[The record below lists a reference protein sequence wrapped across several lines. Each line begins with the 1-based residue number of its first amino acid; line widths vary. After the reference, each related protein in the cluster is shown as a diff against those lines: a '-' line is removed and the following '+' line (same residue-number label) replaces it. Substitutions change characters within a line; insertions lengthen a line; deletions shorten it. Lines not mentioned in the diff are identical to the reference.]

1 VQSGSGG
8 CSVAAVIF
16 LVLGIA
22 AALVGG
28 GLALGGQIPFANFF
42 TEVIVPS
49 PTPTPI
55 VPTATPTNTP
65 VPPTLTPTSTP
76 TFTPTPTNT
85 PVSVAVPNLV
95 GLSIQDATTLATQ
108 RGFVLVEIER
118 IDSPEWGQGIVAQQ
132 DPPPDT
138 IYQQTKQISVRVSN
152 GPPPFALP
160 NLANT
165 NPNDAKA
172 ALETAGL
179 KVALAYEGSTTV
191 PEGVVI
197 RTVPV
202 ADASVRPGD
211 DVTIYV
217 SLGETA
223 TVPDLKGVQDADL
236 ARQIIEGAG
245 LTLGTVVEVDDP
257 NESVPPGAVLSQNPG
272 PGTIAKKGSLVD
284 ITIRR
289 RQ

>member
-1 VQSGSGG
+1 VK
-8 CSVAAVIF
+8 
-16 LVLGIA
+16 
-22 AALVGG
+22 
-28 GLALGGQIPFANFF
+28 
-42 TEVIVPS
+42 VPK
-49 PTPTPI
+49 
-55 VPTATPTNTP
+55 
-65 VPPTLTPTSTP
+65 
-76 TFTPTPTNT
+76 
-85 PVSVAVPNLV
+85 LV
-95 GLSIQDATTLATQ
+95 GLSIQDANTLAKQ
-108 RGFVLVEIER
+108 NGFVLLELER

-132 DPPPDT
+132 DPREGT
-138 IYQQTKQISVRVSN
+138 VYQQTKTISVRVSN

-179 KVALAYEGSTTV
+179 KVTIAYEGSTTV

-217 SLGETA
+217 SLGETG
-223 TVPDLKGVQDADL
+223 TVPNLFGVQDVDL
-236 ARQIIEGAG
+236 AKQLIEAAG
-245 LTLGTVVEVDDP
+245 LTLGSVVEVDDQSG
-257 NESVPPGAVLSQNPG
+257 SVPPGAVLSQNPAA
-272 PGTIAKKGSLVD
+272 GTIMKKGSLVD

-289 RQ
+289 R

>member
-1 VQSGSGG
+1 MGD
-8 CSVAAVIF
+8 
-16 LVLGIA
+16 
-22 AALVGG
+22 
-28 GLALGGQIPFANFF
+28 
-42 TEVIVPS
+42 
-49 PTPTPI
+49 PTPI
-55 VPTATPTNTP
+55 
-65 VPPTLTPTSTP
+65 L
-76 TFTPTPTNT
+76 
-85 PVSVAVPNLV
+85 
-95 GLSIQDATTLATQ
+95 
-108 RGFVLVEIER
+108 
-118 IDSPEWGQGIVAQQ
+118 
-132 DPPPDT
+132 
-138 IYQQTKQISVRVSN
+138 
-152 GPPPFALP
+152 
-160 NLANT
+160 
-165 NPNDAKA
+165 A

-179 KVALAYEGSTTV
+179 RVALAYEGSTTV